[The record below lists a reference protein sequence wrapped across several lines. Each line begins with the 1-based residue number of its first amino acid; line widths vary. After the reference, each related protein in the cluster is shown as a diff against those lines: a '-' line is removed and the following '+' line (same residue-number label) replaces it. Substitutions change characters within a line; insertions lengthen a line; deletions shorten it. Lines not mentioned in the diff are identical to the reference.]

1 MRTLH
6 RVFVGLCAAGL
17 FFAMAVPHIHAAS
30 DHSHQQSAC
39 RACKIQDGF
48 SATPQAASVQAL
60 PVSPVSAVAVPRR
73 ETARAL
79 FVTRHFSSRAPPT
92 LS

>member
-1 MRTLH
+1 MRTLQ
-6 RVFVGLCAAGL
+6 RVLIGLCAAGL
-17 FFAMAVPHIHAAS
+17 CFAVAVPHVHTAS

-39 RACKIQDGF
+39 RACKLQDGF
-48 SATPQAASVQAL
+48 SATPQAASVHAL
-60 PVSPVSAVAVPRR
+60 PVSPVAAVAVPGR

-79 FVTRHFSSRAPPT
+79 FVTRHFSSRAPPP

>member
-6 RVFVGLCAAGL
+6 RVLAGL
-17 FFAMAVPHIHAAS
+17 FAAALFFAVAVPHVHAGT
-30 DHSHQQSAC
+30 DYSHQQSAC
-39 RACKIQDGF
+39 RACKLQDGF
-48 SATPQAASVQAL
+48 SATPQTAPVRAL
-60 PVSPVSAVAVPRR
+60 PSVPVAAVAVPGR

-79 FVTRHFSSRAPPT
+79 FVTRHVFSRAPPT